1 MATLTNPLAPELTGT
16 LSAEVEQLV
25 RERVSTG
32 GLSAYACRDV
42 AAIRRST
49 AAPPS
54 TSARTAG
61 SMAAGSTSVTHT
73 RRVRSPAGGS

>member
-49 AAPPS
+49 A
-54 TSARTAG
+54 
-61 SMAAGSTSVTHT
+61 
-73 RRVRSPAGGS
+73 

>member
-49 AAPPS
+49 AERDRDPAGAAFTCSSWPAWRE
-54 TSARTAG
+54 TSA
-61 SMAAGSTSVTHT
+61 
-73 RRVRSPAGGS
+73 VRLA